1 MTTSGRI
8 TQLAMV
14 CALAAAVVLTGCAE
28 PVTPTKAVSEL
39 VLPTQVTTKP
49 TTEHFVT
56 KWLVLGPFTFAE
68 ADYGGEHQQAAAD
81 NAFMPDEGKLDGT
94 QTPPEGASWQ
104 EKQFEDDAQP
114 GRVDLD
120 AFYAQAEHAA
130 AYAVCWLRCAEA
142 VADAKLLVGS
152 DDYITVWINGKQVHS
167 YKKERRAAEADQD
180 TVENIAL
187 KKGYNRIVVKCV
199 DVVLGW
205 NFFFRLTDKDGKA
218 IEVKPF
224 TPPTEDP
231 PVVK

>member
-1 MTTSGRI
+1 MTTFGRI
-8 TQLAMV
+8 THLAMV
-14 CALAAAVVLTGCAE
+14 CALAAAVAFTGCAG
-28 PVTPTKAVSEL
+28 PVAPTKAVNEL
-39 VLPTQVTTKP
+39 VLPAQAVDQPAAK
-49 TTEHFVT
+49 HFVT
-56 KWLVLGPFTFAE
+56 NWLLLGPLTFAE
-68 ADYGGEHQQAAAD
+68 ADYGGGHQQAAAD
-81 NAFMPDEGKLDGT
+81 KEFMPDEAKLDGT
-94 QTPPEGASWQ
+94 QAPPEGATWQ

-120 AFYAQAEHAA
+120 AFYEQAEHAA

-152 DDYITVWINGKQVHS
+152 DDYITVWINGKQVHR
-167 YKKERRAAEADQD
+167 YKKERRAGEADQD

-187 KKGYNRIVVKCV
+187 KKGDNRIVVKCV